1 MTNFCLNGLDSVR
14 ELDSR
19 RVTSN
24 ILQDVCVSIIT
35 EHMIY
40 QTIYSIR
47 KAIKM
52 VSFAKGNYVIYM
64 ISQGVLMGNFCR
76 IYVLL

>member
-1 MTNFCLNGLDSVR
+1 MMNCRIYCDSVR

-19 RVTSN
+19 QVTSN
-24 ILQDVCVSIIT
+24 ILQDVYASIIM

-47 KAIKM
+47 KATKM
-52 VSFAKGNYVIYM
+52 VSFAKGNGKLWVYWID
-64 ISQGVLMGNFCR
+64 
-76 IYVLL
+76 